1 MEDTRWLFIWYV
13 QTVRATM
20 VVLNAYCELYIVY
33 EAYMEGPGVIIS
45 IRITIL
51 DHDRRPYHHQ
61 ISMD

>member
-1 MEDTRWLFIWYV
+1 
-13 QTVRATM
+13 M